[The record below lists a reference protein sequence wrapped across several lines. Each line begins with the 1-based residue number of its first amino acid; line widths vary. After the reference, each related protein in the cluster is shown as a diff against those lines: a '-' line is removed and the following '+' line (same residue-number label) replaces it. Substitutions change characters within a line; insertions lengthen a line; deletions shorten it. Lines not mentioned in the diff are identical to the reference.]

1 MILLLKINKFY
12 FNKILVEKTPR
23 TTKPTLTLEHDP
35 ASIVNK
41 PCMNSHV
48 AKMGANSKYK
58 NKLAK
63 GLRRKSACKKFLAS
77 VLVIGEGCS
86 LCPVHHVKQSF
97 FIVIN

>member
-1 MILLLKINKFY
+1 
-12 FNKILVEKTPR
+12 
-23 TTKPTLTLEHDP
+23 LEHDP

-63 GLRRKSACKKFLAS
+63 GLRRKSACKKF
-77 VLVIGEGCS
+77 
-86 LCPVHHVKQSF
+86 HHVKQSF